1 VIGGGL
7 TDLPESVCEITAKIE
22 RGIVSN
28 RRGYTTGTGDRQEAG
43 GTQDSTG
50 GKGKRKK
57 IEVTS
62 GGGPFGWLGQAVVRH
77 PWRVIA
83 LWLVVAVAVI
93 ATAPALPTTSNES
106 SFLPKS
112 YESIRAAD
120 LQDKAFPQA
129 GHVTA
134 AAAIVVFSRPG
145 HGKLTAAD
153 SAKVASIAKA
163 LNGKHIR
170 NIVGVVAGPPSP
182 NHLVQTALVA
192 MPNSVVNGTGTASA
206 DAAKALRA
214 DIKPLVAGTGL
225 TEGVTGTAAQQ
236 LDSQQSGNKAE
247 QVVLLATLLLI
258 LILLLVIFRSPIIAF
273 LPLIVIALVSQVAT
287 GLISDVNKA
296 LNLNA
301 DSSISTI
308 LIVVLFGIGTDYI
321 LFLMFRYREELREGE
336 NPKQAMVNA
345 VERVGEVIASAAGVV
360 VVAFL
365 ALLLSTLSVLRSI
378 GPALA
383 IAVAV
388 TLIAGLTL
396 IPAVVS
402 LLGPRVF
409 WPSKAWK
416 HTPKGARFAAI
427 GRSLGRRPA
436 VFAGVSGLVLIAL
449 AIGAFSYKPTF
460 DLSSAGIPSNAESV
474 TALKTL
480 EEGLPPGATDPTLIL
495 LHANSGQ
502 PLTTAQLTTYAAKLK
517 TLPGVGAVAPP
528 KLSTDRATADYTVT
542 LSYNPVSTSA
552 VTVLKNGLRPGA
564 HASAPAG
571 TYALV
576 GGTTAVFADIQR
588 AVNHDYL
595 VVFPTA
601 AIIILLILALLLR
614 SVVAPWY
621 LLVSVGLGFGAT
633 LGASVLVFQ
642 VLGGQPGLVFLLPVY
657 MYLFVVALGTDY
669 NILMIAR
676 LREQAREGMPPGEG
690 AAEAFRHA
698 APTIAAAGLILAGT
712 FASLTLAG
720 NTILSQLGF
729 AVSSGIVLAAFV
741 MAMFFSPSLTALI
754 GRRAWWPGHAASVA
768 TRPAA
773 TATGATG
780 TGADD

>member
-1 VIGGGL
+1 
-7 TDLPESVCEITAKIE
+7 
-22 RGIVSN
+22 VSN
-28 RRGYTTGTGDRQEAG
+28 RRGFTSDAGDRPAG
-43 GTQDSTG
+43 GPQEG
-50 GKGKRKK
+50 PGGKRKRNK
-57 IEVTS
+57 IQVTS
-62 GGGPFGWLGQAVVRH
+62 QGGPFGWLGQAVVRH

-83 LWLVVAVAVI
+83 LWIVAAIAVI

-106 SFLPKS
+106 SFLPSS

-134 AAAIVVFSRPG
+134 AAAIIVFSRPD

-153 SAKVASIAKA
+153 SAKVVSIANA
-163 LNGKHIR
+163 LSHKHIQ

-192 MPNSVVNGTGTASA
+192 MPNSVVNGSGTAAA

-225 TEGVTGTAAQQ
+225 VEGVTGTAAQQ
-236 LDSQQSGNKAE
+236 LDSQQSSNRAE
-247 QVVLLATLLLI
+247 QIVLLATLLLI
-258 LILLLVIFRSPIIAF
+258 LVLLLVIFRSPIIAI
-273 LPLIVIALVSQVAT
+273 LPLIVIAVVSQVAT

-301 DSSISTI
+301 DSSISTL

-321 LFLMFRYREELREGE
+321 LFLMFRYRERLRDGE
-336 NPKQAMVNA
+336 SPKQAMVDA

-360 VVAFL
+360 IVAFL

-409 WPSKAWK
+409 WPSKSWR

-427 GRSLGRRPA
+427 GRALGRRPA
-436 VFAGVSGLVLIAL
+436 IFAGVSGLVLILL

-460 DLSSAGIPSNAESV
+460 DLSSAGIPSNAESE

-480 EEGLPPGATDPTLIL
+480 EEGLPAGATDPTDIL
-495 LHANSGQ
+495 LHTNSGQ
-502 PLTTAQLTTYAAKLK
+502 ALTTAQLTTYAAKLK

-528 KLSTDRATADYTVT
+528 KLSADRATADYTVT
-542 LSYNPVSTSA
+542 LSDNPVSTAA
-552 VTVLKNGLRPGA
+552 VNVLKNGLRPGA
-564 HASAPAG
+564 HAAAPAG
-571 TYALV
+571 TFALV

-588 AVNHDYL
+588 AVNHDYA

-601 AIIILLILALLLR
+601 AIIILVILALLLR

-642 VLGGQPGLVFLLPVY
+642 VLGGQAGLVFLLPVY

-676 LREQAREGMPPGEG
+676 LREQARDGMPPGEG

-720 NTILSQLGF
+720 NTILAQLGF
-729 AVSSGIVLAAFV
+729 AVSCGIALAAFV
-741 MAMFFSPSLTALI
+741 MAMFFSPSLTTLI
-754 GRRAWWPGHAASVA
+754 GRRAWWPGHAGTPVPA
-768 TRPAA
+768 TGP
-773 TATGATG
+773 ATGAGTG
-780 TGADD
+780 TGAGGDG

>member
-1 VIGGGL
+1 M
-7 TDLPESVCEITAKIE
+7 KQ

-28 RRGYTTGTGDRQEAG
+28 RRGYTAGTGDRQAE
-43 GTQDSTG
+43 GTQNGRD
-50 GKGKRKK
+50 GKRTRNK
-57 IEVTS
+57 IQVTS

-83 LWLVVAVAVI
+83 LWLVAAIAVI
-93 ATAPALPTTSNES
+93 ATAPGLPTTSNES
-106 SFLPKS
+106 SFLPKN

-134 AAAIVVFSRPG
+134 AAAIIVFSRPD

-153 SAKVASIAKA
+153 SAKVASIANS
-163 LNGKHIR
+163 LNDKHIT
-170 NIVGVVAGPPSP
+170 NIVSVVAGPPSP

-225 TEGVTGTAAQQ
+225 VEGVTGTAAQQ

-247 QVVLLATLLLI
+247 QIVLLATLLLI
-258 LILLLVIFRSPIIAF
+258 LVLLLVIFRSPIIAI

-321 LFLMFRYREELREGE
+321 LFLMFRYRERLRDGE
-336 NPKQAMVNA
+336 NPKQAMVDA

-360 VVAFL
+360 IVAFL

-409 WPSKAWK
+409 WPSKSWK
-416 HTPKGARFAAI
+416 RPSTGTRFAAI
-427 GRSLGRRPA
+427 GRALGRRPA
-436 VFAGVSGLVLIAL
+436 IFAGVSGLVLVVL

-460 DLSSAGIPSNAESV
+460 DLSSAGIPGNAESV

-480 EEGLPPGATDPTLIL
+480 EEGLPPGATDPTDIL
-495 LHANSGQ
+495 LHTNSGQ
-502 PLTTAQLTTYAAKLK
+502 ALTTAQLTTYEAKLK

-528 KLSTDRATADYTVT
+528 KLSADRATADYTVT

-552 VTVLKNGLRPGA
+552 VNVMKNELRPDA
-564 HASAPAG
+564 HAAAPAG
-571 TYALV
+571 TSALV

-588 AVNHDYL
+588 AVNHDYA

-601 AIIILLILALLLR
+601 AIIILVILALLLR

-621 LLVSVGLGFGAT
+621 LLASVGLGFGAT

-642 VLGGQPGLVFLLPVY
+642 VLDGQAGLVFLLPVY

-676 LREQAREGMPPGEG
+676 LREQARAGMPPGEG

-729 AVSSGIVLAAFV
+729 AVSCGIALAAFV
-741 MAMFFSPSLTALI
+741 MAMFFAPSLTALI
-754 GRRAWWPGHAASVA
+754 GRRAWWPGHAGTPV
-768 TRPAA
+768 TAA
-773 TATGATG
+773 APGTG
-780 TGADD
+780 TAARGDGR